1 MQVTA
6 TPREPLLER
15 DHELELIARAVA
27 RAGTREGA
35 TLVVEG
41 AAGVGKTQLLREAA
55 ARAADDGVYA
65 MVATGGELE
74 RDLGWGVVRGLLAS
88 AVEDDSARWKG
99 AAALALPIFSDAAVA
114 AEASLGAM
122 LHGLF
127 WMVAQL
133 ADERPLLL
141 VVDDAQWSDLPSLRW
156 LGYMAA
162 RIHDLGAVVAIGVRS
177 GEAGIAG
184 QMLEA
189 VAGAPATRRLTVRP
203 LSRQASDDLVSHEL
217 VGSDEEICLA
227 CFEATRGSPFLL
239 RGLLDELH
247 GRAMVLPADI
257 PMIQPEGIARWV
269 RRRLGALSPQ
279 AQQLAPAAAVLGIAV
294 PLHQAAALSGLDPSQ
309 ATEAADELARARLLD
324 PGLPLRFTHPLVRE
338 AVHEMLGPAERAA
351 SHAHAARILQQAGN
365 RPGEVAVHV
374 LHVEPRGDAGLV
386 DVLLAAASES
396 MGRGDPNTTVALMRR
411 ALREPPKQPRHAEV
425 LHTLG
430 LAQAALGDEEG
441 FGHLEEALAA
451 TEDTAARA
459 RMTLELARS
468 LRMGAEFP
476 RAIVPLERALAELPQ
491 DTPLARTVEAELI
504 NVAILDLRTIP
515 DALARLT
522 RYSDPAVLADV
533 TEPGML
539 ADLALASLMGEY
551 PTEASIALARAAL
564 AGLDCDDPEPSALV
578 YALKT
583 LACCDEL
590 DQARAGWDTV
600 IETARERGLENM
612 SAFGCVFRA
621 EVNLWAGLL
630 PDAEADASAATDAF
644 AHWGR
649 RALEPVSVLIQ
660 IQVERGRV
668 DDAQR
673 LLDARTP
680 PKLPDLWDSDVLLC
694 ARARLRLAQG
704 HADQALEDALEAGG
718 RMSKALRESGL
729 DLSPALL
736 PWRSTAAIA
745 MVSQGGSGREAARL
759 ADEEVAL
766 ARGKGAHWALGVALR
781 ASALA
786 HAGERRISGL
796 EESVAVLGGSP
807 ARLEHAR
814 SLYVLGA
821 ALRRDRRRVEA
832 REHLREALDRAH
844 RCGAEG
850 LAGEAADELRLAGAR
865 PRREWISGPNALTA
879 AELRIARL
887 AVEGRTNREIAQRLF
902 VTTRTVETHLTHVY
916 QKLDIT
922 SRKQLGKA
930 LQA

>member
-1 MQVTA
+1 MSWSSY
-6 TPREPLLER
+6 
-15 DHELELIARAVA
+15 ARAVA

-351 SHAHAARILQQAGN
+351 STLT
-365 RPGEVAVHV
+365 RPGSSSR
-374 LHVEPRGDAGLV
+374 RG
-386 DVLLAAASES
+386 
-396 MGRGDPNTTVALMRR
+396 
-411 ALREPPKQPRHAEV
+411 
-425 LHTLG
+425 
-430 LAQAALGDEEG
+430 
-441 FGHLEEALAA
+441 
-451 TEDTAARA
+451 TAP
-459 RMTLELARS
+459 ARS
-468 LRMGAEFP
+468 PSTYCTSSPEG
-476 RAIVPLERALAELPQ
+476 
-491 DTPLARTVEAELI
+491 
-504 NVAILDLRTIP
+504 
-515 DALARLT
+515 T
-522 RYSDPAVLADV
+522 RGSSTCCSRPPAN
-533 TEPGML
+533 
-539 ADLALASLMGEY
+539 
-551 PTEASIALARAAL
+551 R
-564 AGLDCDDPEPSALV
+564 
-578 YALKT
+578 
-583 LACCDEL
+583 
-590 DQARAGWDTV
+590 
-600 IETARERGLENM
+600 
-612 SAFGCVFRA
+612 
-621 EVNLWAGLL
+621 
-630 PDAEADASAATDAF
+630 
-644 AHWGR
+644 WG
-649 RALEPVSVLIQ
+649 
-660 IQVERGRV
+660 
-668 DDAQR
+668 
-673 LLDARTP
+673 
-680 PKLPDLWDSDVLLC
+680 
-694 ARARLRLAQG
+694 
-704 HADQALEDALEAGG
+704 
-718 RMSKALRESGL
+718 
-729 DLSPALL
+729 
-736 PWRSTAAIA
+736 AAI
-745 MVSQGGSGREAARL
+745 RT
-759 ADEEVAL
+759 
-766 ARGKGAHWALGVALR
+766 
-781 ASALA
+781 
-786 HAGERRISGL
+786 
-796 EESVAVLGGSP
+796 
-807 ARLEHAR
+807 
-814 SLYVLGA
+814 
-821 ALRRDRRRVEA
+821 
-832 REHLREALDRAH
+832 
-844 RCGAEG
+844 
-850 LAGEAADELRLAGAR
+850 R
-865 PRREWISGPNALTA
+865 PWP
-879 AELRIARL
+879 
-887 AVEGRTNREIAQRLF
+887 
-902 VTTRTVETHLTHVY
+902 
-916 QKLDIT
+916 
-922 SRKQLGKA
+922 
-930 LQA
+930 